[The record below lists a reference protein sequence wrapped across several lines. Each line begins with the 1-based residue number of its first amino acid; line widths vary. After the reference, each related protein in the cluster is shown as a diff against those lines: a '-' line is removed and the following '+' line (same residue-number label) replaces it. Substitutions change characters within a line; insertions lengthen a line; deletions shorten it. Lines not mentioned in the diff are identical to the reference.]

1 MSNSGASRPTDG
13 TLVGVLGV
21 STGAGVLTFA
31 LFPLALPI
39 VVLTVVALLPL
50 AAIALVVGAATALIV
65 APIRLIARIRQRG
78 RGRRTQRSMATRAV
92 PGRAPASGN
101 SISSL
106 PRPSARMTLRR
117 SP

>member
-1 MSNSGASRPTDG
+1 MSNSLASRPTQE

-21 STGAGVLTFA
+21 STGAGVITFA

-39 VVLTVVALLPL
+39 LVLTVAALLPL

-65 APIRLIARIRQRG
+65 APIRLIARLRQRG
-78 RGRRTQRSMATRAV
+78 RRAQRSMATRAV

-106 PRPSARMTLRR
+106 PRPSARMG
-117 SP
+117 